1 MARRIVAL
9 AAIGLLALAT
19 ICILSSFVLGV
30 SPLDLSMPVFEPDS
44 TPEEAARR
52 SVCAQGVPRNFRVHG
67 TRSWERGVIV
77 LYSAR
82 CPSPPD
88 APIPEPEI
96 PVSGFRLLEDGL
108 FGWRV
113 VLVGSAGDGKEARSG
128 QLVSYRPGGGRGGR
142 LGSYGYVSGRVL
154 APDKVRAVEAIF
166 DNGRVMRDDAP
177 GELFAL
183 FSLGTGGRVSCG
195 LWTRT
200 GRYSSASTWWGKP
213 GASGRSILSSL
224 RWSLGAGM
232 ESRWPP
238 RSCAGSTARHP
249 TGQSDPLHLVSAIP
263 HAPLRRTLATPA
275 LYRQPRTRH
284 RHCT

>member
-1 MARRIVAL
+1 MARRIAAL

-19 ICILSSFVLGV
+19 ICLLSSFVLGV

-44 TPEEAARR
+44 TPEEAVRR

-77 LYSAR
+77 LFSAD

-96 PVSGFRLLEDGL
+96 PVSGFRLLQDGL

-113 VLVGSAGDGKEARSG
+113 VIVGSAADGKEARSG

-183 FSLGTGGRVSCG
+183 FSLGTGGPCE
-195 LWTRT
+195 LRT
-200 GRYSSASTWWGKP
+200 LDKDGR
-213 GASGRSILSSL
+213 ILQRFDL
-224 RWSLGAGM
+224 VGEARRFGEINPELATM
-232 ESRWPP
+232 ESGGWGGVSMASPELCRKH
-238 RSCAGSTARHP
+238 RKA
-249 TGQSDPLHLVSAIP
+249 SDRAK
-263 HAPLRRTLATPA
+263 
-275 LYRQPRTRH
+275 
-284 RHCT
+284 